1 MLLSTPLAGG
11 IYLLGT
17 RKAKT
22 VNREPDAA
30 KK

>member
-17 RKAKT
+17 RKAAR
-22 VNREPDAA
+22 REPDAA